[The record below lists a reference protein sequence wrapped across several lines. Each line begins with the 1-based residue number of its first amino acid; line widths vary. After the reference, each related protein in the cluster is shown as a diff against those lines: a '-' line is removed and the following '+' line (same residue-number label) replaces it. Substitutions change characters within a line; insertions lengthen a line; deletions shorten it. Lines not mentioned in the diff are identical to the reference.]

1 MSAWRNTFLGVI
13 CATAA
18 HSSFG
23 TSITFDGPFGPGNV
37 SNVLG
42 DPLTYAIQS
51 ATLTQPTTDTGPWT
65 LTVDTNY
72 GTPLPGTTAV
82 VPSFMDGVLTFAM
95 SDFLIEQG
103 NDFYGI
109 VLSAHNGYQAGDVY
123 IASGFQNAFAFNTMD
138 PVYIDPGGSLFATGT
153 ITAAPIPGGN
163 GVTIPEYQVTVTFNA
178 PITFLSG
185 APFTIDMSSADCAN
199 AFFTGVGDFS
209 GGGSGSA
216 TNTDVPEPGTWP
228 LMGLGSMLLAYA
240 AVRRK
245 TSR

>member
-1 MSAWRNTFLGVI
+1 MSLWRQTLLGLILVS
-13 CATAA
+13 AA
-18 HSSFG
+18 PHSFG
-23 TSITFDGPFGPGNV
+23 ASITFNGPFGPGNV

-42 DPLTYAIQS
+42 DPLVYAIQS
-51 ATLTQPTTDTGPWT
+51 ATLTQPTFVNGPWT

-72 GTPLPGTTAV
+72 GTPLPGATEV
-82 VPSFMDGVLTFAM
+82 VPSFMDGPLTFAM

-109 VLSAHNGYQAGDVY
+109 VLSAHNGYKAGDVY

-163 GVTIPEYQVTVTFNA
+163 GVTIPEYKVTVSFNA

-185 APFTIDMSSADCAN
+185 GPFTIDMSSADCAN
-199 AFFTGVGDFS
+199 AFFTGVGDF
-209 GGGSGSA
+209 GGGTVTVTGGI
-216 TNTDVPEPGTWP
+216 PEPGTWA
-228 LMGLGSMLLAYA
+228 LMGLGLMLLGYA
-240 AVRRK
+240 ASRRK